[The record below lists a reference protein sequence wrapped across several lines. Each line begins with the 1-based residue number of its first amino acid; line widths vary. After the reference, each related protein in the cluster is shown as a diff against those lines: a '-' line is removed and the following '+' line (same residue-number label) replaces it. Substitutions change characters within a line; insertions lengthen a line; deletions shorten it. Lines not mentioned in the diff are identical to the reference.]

1 MARMLEISDQEFE
14 TTMIN
19 ILRALMSK
27 VESKQVWMGNVSRQM
42 EILRENQKE
51 ILERKTT
58 TEMKMG

>member
-1 MARMLEISDQEFE
+1 
-14 TTMIN
+14 
-19 ILRALMSK
+19 MSK